1 MKYKIVSDS
10 SSNIFTLS
18 GVEYQ
23 SVPLKIISKEKEYV
37 DEPGLDVSKMVS
49 ELSRLKKGAKT
60 SCPNV
65 FEWMDAF
72 KGAEN
77 VFAVTITSGL
87 SGSYS
92 SALQAK
98 EQYEKE
104 NPNVNILVIDSL
116 STGPEMELIIEKLQE
131 YIALELSF
139 EEIKEKITEYQRS
152 TNLLV
157 SLQSLDN
164 LAKNG
169 RVSAAVAKLAGVLG
183 IRVIGEATKDG
194 VLKSIHKSRG
204 EKKALETIFEE
215 MKSRGYKGGKVRMSH
230 CDNIESAETLKN
242 MILKKFKKAN
252 IKIRECTALCSFYA
266 EKGGVIVG
274 FEG

>member
-98 EQYEKE
+98 EQYKKE
-104 NPNVNILVIDSL
+104 NPNVKILVIDSL
-116 STGPEMELIIEKLQE
+116 STGPEMELIIEKLQD
-131 YIALELSF
+131 YIARELSF

-169 RVSAAVAKLAGVLG
+169 ENK
-183 IRVIGEATKDG
+183 
-194 VLKSIHKSRG
+194 
-204 EKKALETIFEE
+204 
-215 MKSRGYKGGKVRMSH
+215 
-230 CDNIESAETLKN
+230 
-242 MILKKFKKAN
+242 
-252 IKIRECTALCSFYA
+252 
-266 EKGGVIVG
+266 
-274 FEG
+274 